1 MFLDRREHRSRSF
14 SYAYMQL
21 HALHDGN
28 FRRTKCI
35 LRQTQ
40 QKDRRPRTDI
50 KVSRRKSPLCC
61 LIDRSVRR
69 IIMRCDE
76 SNAISIAM
84 VQKHQKIQP
93 SLWKWSCEKW
103 RTEGRK
109 RDREAEIFGDR
120 EMSFSQTVTDIN
132 WQLDRQLLPLLF
144 SFLFQSRTELVCTRI
159 LRKIYA
165 HIRQWFLLIA
175 FLADALIS
183 NTSSFIRPFLL
194 CVLSWSWPP
203 HSTNVG
209 VPRFRTGL
217 WSANVREGRIAHPV
231 THAHTHTFV
240 YIVGLHK
247 INPWISQ
254 LTDSK
259 VPSVFSLKDIL
270 KNYLL

>member
-28 FRRTKCI
+28 FRRMKCI

-69 IIMRCDE
+69 IITRCDG

-93 SLWKWSCEKW
+93 SLWEWSCEKW

-109 RDREAEIFGDR
+109 RDREAEIFGDK

-144 SFLFQSRTELVCTRI
+144 SFLFQSRTELVFSGKYMHISTNDFYWSLFSQMLRYRTRPPLFDRFCCAFYLGLGHPI
-159 LRKIYA
+159 QRMSGYHALELVYDPRMLEKEESYIQSPTHI
-165 HIRQWFLLIA
+165 HIR
-175 FLADALIS
+175 S
-183 NTSSFIRPFLL
+183 YT
-194 CVLSWSWPP
+194 
-203 HSTNVG
+203 
-209 VPRFRTGL
+209 L
-217 WSANVREGRIAHPV
+217 WDYTR
-231 THAHTHTFV
+231 
-240 YIVGLHK
+240 
-247 INPWISQ
+247 
-254 LTDSK
+254 
-259 VPSVFSLKDIL
+259 
-270 KNYLL
+270 